1 MKVFLNGG
9 HAPNGEPDPG
19 AVNPFNG
26 VRESDVAQNV
36 ADLVEKYLVAAG
48 VEVCGNLQSD
58 DLDEVCSASNGA
70 NADLFISIH
79 CNASTNAE
87 ANGTEVWYHSASISG
102 RALADC
108 IQTQIVDGLKTT
120 DRGTK
125 KAVPGENGLYVLN
138 NTNAVAVL
146 VELAFITNSDD
157 CILLTKNA
165 DDFAR
170 AIACGVTD
178 YQGTEADE
186 QTSEQASEQDV
197 EYVSKYFKREETECH
212 CGCGGNIVNPLLL
225 KKLDELREMIGGP
238 LELSCAYRCEKHN
251 AEIPGSVPN
260 SQHVLGNAAD
270 VLVPDF
276 DHCNTVDQLAWY
288 AERVGF
294 DGIGMYFEDEFVHVD
309 VRDNGESPGEYRWDD
324 R

>member
-9 HAPNGEPDPG
+9 HAPNGDPDPG

-36 ADLVEKYLVAAG
+36 ADLVEKYLVSAG

-58 DLDEVCSASNGA
+58 DLDEVCSASNCA
-70 NADLFISIH
+70 DADLFISIH

-102 RALADC
+102 RALAEC
-108 IQTQIVDGLKTT
+108 IQTQIVDGLETT
-120 DRGTK
+120 DRGIK

-138 NTNAVAVL
+138 NTDAVAVL

-157 CILLTKNA
+157 CILLTENA

-170 AIACGVTD
+170 AIARGVTD

-186 QTSEQASEQDV
+186 QTSEQASEQDG

-212 CGCGGNIVNPLLL
+212 CGCGGNVVNPLLL
-225 KKLDELREMIGGP
+225 KKLDALRELVGGP
-238 LELSCAYRCEKHN
+238 LYISCAYRCPKHN
-251 AEIPGSVPN
+251 AEVGGVSN
-260 SQHVLGNAAD
+260 SQHTLGNAAD
-270 VLVPDF
+270 VQTPEYDW
-276 DHCNTVDQLAWY
+276 CNTPDKLAWY
-288 AERVGF
+288 CEQIGV
-294 DGIGMYFEDEFVHVD
+294 DGIGIYDWGCHID
-309 VRDNGESPGEYRWDD
+309 VRDDGKSPNEYRWDD